1 MPQLFSFDLITRIGS
16 VLFEATGAPADQAR
30 LVAEE
35 LATSSA
41 MGHDSHGAI
50 RIPEYIERVA
60 RGAIIPGAKF
70 QVERT
75 TGGTAIVDCG
85 HNYGAVGA
93 HFAMATAIELA
104 RQHKVA
110 CVVTRRCNHVGRVG
124 AYVQRAAGDGLI
136 AIATCSSPIHG
147 HFVLPWGGTQGR
159 LGTNPIAYAVPTGGD
174 PIVADISTC
183 VAPEGKIRVY
193 KNQGKAVPEGWI
205 VDARGRAT
213 TDPAAFY
220 GPPLGAILP
229 LGGPA
234 GHKGYALG
242 LLVEILGSS
251 LAGLAATDP
260 TVAGNGLCFLVVDPE
275 AFCPIES
282 FRSLV
287 DATVA
292 YIKSSN
298 PGDGGGEVLVPGE
311 IEFRTRRR
319 RLVEGIPVDDP
330 TWQAILQSAR
340 DLQVDLEPLLTT
352 RR

>member
-1 MPQLFSFDLITRIGS
+1 LPRLLSFDLIARIGS
-16 VLFEATGAPADQAR
+16 VLFEATGAPSEHAR
-30 LVAEE
+30 VVAHE

-50 RIPEYIERVA
+50 RIPEYVELVA
-60 RGAIIPGAKF
+60 RGTIIPGADF
-70 QVERT
+70 RVERT
-75 TGGTAIVDCG
+75 HGGTAVVDCG

-93 HFAMATAIELA
+93 RFAMATAIELA
-104 RQHKVA
+104 RRHKVA

-124 AYVQRAAGDGLI
+124 AYVQQAAENGLI
-136 AIATCSSPIHG
+136 AIATCNSSVHG
-147 HFVLPWGGTQGR
+147 HFVLPWGGTLGR

-193 KNQGKAVPEGWI
+193 KNQGKALPEGWI
-205 VDARGRAT
+205 VDAQGRST

-242 LLVEILGSS
+242 LLVEILGSA

-260 TVAGNGLCFLVVDPE
+260 SKVGNGLCFLVVDPG
-275 AFCPIES
+275 AFCPVEL

-287 DATVA
+287 DSTVA
-292 YIKSSN
+292 YMKSSK
-298 PGDGGGEVLVPGE
+298 PDDVGGEVLVPGE

-319 RLVEGIPVDDP
+319 RMVEGIPVDDP
-330 TWQAILQSAR
+330 TWEAIHQSAR
-340 DLQVDLEPLLTT
+340 QLHVDLGSLLTS
-352 RR
+352 